1 MDQMAVDGGCTL
13 GVAMVDPEIVK
24 QLRALAALGWGA
36 KRIARELGIARN
48 SVRRYLRGG
57 EQAERQ
63 SRPKAWTLG
72 EEERVKAVALL
83 EGPAEGNAA
92 VVKRLLAAEEV
103 DVPLRTL
110 QRVLAPHREAKQAAE
125 LATVRFET
133 APGHQLQIDFGEKW
147 VSIAGA
153 RTKVYFFVAV
163 LGYSRRIYVRAS
175 LSQRHDD
182 WREGL
187 AGAFRTFGGVTQ
199 RVLVDRARALIVGD
213 DREAGTVRVH
223 PAFAEFCKDW
233 GTGVA
238 ACRPYRARTKG
249 KTESGV
255 GYVKRNAVAGLA
267 FTSFEA
273 LEAHLSRWMLE
284 ADERIH
290 GTTRERPSERFERD
304 ERAALQPLPSVKLQ
318 VRQRRVRRRVGAIA
332 LSCAPQGPTKPRSA
346 RCAGSPRSAHRDG
359 LGTGPPARIDGCTRG
374 NLCVCEE
381 SWPSRLLS
389 RSRLRPQSPPP
400 DAGLVTGP
408 LTATRSATAADVTA
422 TSTKPASTATTA
434 SWRSRA
440 NRAVRPS
447 SRGMPNA

>member
-72 EEERVKAVALL
+72 EEERVKAIALL

-199 RVLVDRARALIVGD
+199 RVLVDRARALIIGE
-213 DREAGTVRVH
+213 DRESGTVRVH

-318 VRQRRVRRRVGAIA
+318 VRQRRVRRRVANDCFVDLDTIRYSVPHRFVRRTVEVLVADEEVRVFDGAQEIA
-332 LSCAPQGPTKPRSA
+332 RHARHREPYERIVDPKHFEGIFRGRDVAAEVASSPIARSLDVYA
-346 RCAGSPRSAHRDG
+346 EIVAGG
-359 LGTGPPARIDGCTRG
+359 
-374 NLCVCEE
+374 V
-381 SWPSRLLS
+381 
-389 RSRLRPQSPPP
+389 Q
-400 DAGLVTGP
+400 
-408 LTATRSATAADVTA
+408 
-422 TSTKPASTATTA
+422 
-434 SWRSRA
+434 
-440 NRAVRPS
+440 
-447 SRGMPNA
+447 